1 MACPLIYSTQVQ
13 ANLGSD
19 LPHHTQ
25 HSSCSQL
32 PRALA
37 AWYPQSQPTFINPP
51 RTPLAKSANESVQ
64 ATFTAAHHRTSLR
77 GGKNPFLR
85 QGLALLHRPLPQ
97 RERHTPRGESVKG
110 SRRTFPG
117 SGNPGKP
124 DLPTAL
130 SPKCTTYQPK
140 TNTLKPLPWLC
151 PWLVF

>member
-51 RTPLAKSANESVQ
+51 RTPLAKSANESFQ

-85 QGLALLHRPLPQ
+85 QGLAFLRRPLPQ
-97 RERHTPRGESVKG
+97 RETHTQRRECKGFQENIPWVRKSGETRSSNG
-110 SRRTFPG
+110 FE
-117 SGNPGKP
+117 
-124 DLPTAL
+124 
-130 SPKCTTYQPK
+130 PKMHHVPA
-140 TNTLKPLPWLC
+140 
-151 PWLVF
+151 